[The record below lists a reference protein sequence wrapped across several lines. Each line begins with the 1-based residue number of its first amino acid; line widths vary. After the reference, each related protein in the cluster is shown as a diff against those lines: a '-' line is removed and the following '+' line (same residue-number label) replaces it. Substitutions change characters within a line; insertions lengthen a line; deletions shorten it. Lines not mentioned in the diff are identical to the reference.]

1 VTVPTVTPAVLLAP
15 GDGRAAPAWRCA
27 LAQAGMELR
36 LTSRRGENL
45 LVTIV
50 IPIVLLV
57 FFSSTTI
64 VAVPTPRPVDFLL
77 PGILALAV
85 ISTSLVN
92 LGIATGFE
100 RSYGVLKRLGGSPL
114 SRSGLIAGKIAA
126 VGVVEVVQAV
136 LLVAIAD
143 WLFGWA
149 PGPDA
154 PVGVAVLAYLLGT
167 LAFAGL
173 GLLMAG
179 TLRAEATLA
188 GANGLFLVF
197 LLVGGVIVP
206 VGQLPGAVAAV
217 AALLPAAALSDAL
230 RIGLGA
236 SSGDA
241 TGPLLVLAVWG
252 IAAAGLAARWF
263 RWE

>member
-1 VTVPTVTPAVLLAP
+1 VTASSSRPAVLLAP
-15 GDGRAAPAWRCA
+15 GDGRPAPAWRCA

-64 VAVPTPRPVDFLL
+64 VAVPTARPVDFLL

-114 SRSGLIAGKIAA
+114 SRPGLIAGKIVA
-126 VGVVEVVQAV
+126 VGVVEILQAV
-136 LLVAIAD
+136 LLVAIAW

-149 PGPDA
+149 PGPGA

-206 VGQLPGAVAAV
+206 IDQLPGAVATL

-241 TGPLLVLAVWG
+241 TGPLIVLAVWG